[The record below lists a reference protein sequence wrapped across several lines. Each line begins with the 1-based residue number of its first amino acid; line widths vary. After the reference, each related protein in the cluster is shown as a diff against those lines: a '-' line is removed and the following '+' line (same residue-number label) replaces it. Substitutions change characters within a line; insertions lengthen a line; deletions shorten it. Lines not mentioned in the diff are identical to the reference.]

1 MAFDKYK
8 ACIDLETRQDCPD
21 RCAYPDCHGTC
32 EGYEFRC
39 KESEEKRRKEK
50 ESRWVPTD
58 HHVKASLATL
68 KKQKKL
74 TGYKR

>member
-1 MAFDKYK
+1 MDDFDKTK
-8 ACIDLETRQDCPD
+8 SCKNCPD
-21 RCAYPDCHGTC
+21 RVIGCHGTC

-39 KESEEKRRKEK
+39 KEGEEKRRKER

-58 HHVKASLATL
+58 DHIKASLNTL

-74 TGYKR
+74 IGYKR